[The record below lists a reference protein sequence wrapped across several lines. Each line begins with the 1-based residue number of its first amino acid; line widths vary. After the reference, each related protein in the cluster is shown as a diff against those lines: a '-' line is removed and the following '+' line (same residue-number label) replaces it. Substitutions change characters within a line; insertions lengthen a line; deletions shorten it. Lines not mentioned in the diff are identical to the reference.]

1 MKCLIDTHT
10 FIWAIS
16 DTDKLSKTTLN
27 LIKSTDNDVFVS
39 VVSFW
44 EIALKTSIRKF
55 FIDGIVASDL
65 PEYARKMDFSILEL
79 KARETCTFAN
89 LPLKDNHKDPFDR
102 MIIWQA
108 ITENMALISKD
119 KMFTQYKDNG
129 LRLIW

>member
-1 MKCLIDTHT
+1 MTCLIDTHT

-16 DTDKLSKTTLN
+16 DTNMLSKRASE
-27 LIKSTDNDVFVS
+27 LITNIDNEIFVS

-44 EIALKTSIRKF
+44 EIALKTSIKKF
-55 FIDGIVASDL
+55 SFEGIIASDL
-65 PEYARKMDFSILEL
+65 PEYARKMDFRILEM
-79 KARETCTFAN
+79 KAREACTFAN

-108 ITENMALISKD
+108 ITGNMALISKD
-119 KMFTQYKDNG
+119 KMFVQYMDNG

>member
-16 DTDKLSKTTLN
+16 DTDKLSNNALEM
-27 LIKSTDNDVFVS
+27 IKSIDNDIFVS

-44 EIALKTSIRKF
+44 EIALKTSINKF
-55 FIDGIVASDL
+55 YIEGVVANDL
-65 PEYARKMDFSILEL
+65 PEYARKMDMNILDM

-119 KMFTQYKDNG
+119 KMFVQYKNDG

>member
-1 MKCLIDTHT
+1 MKYLIDTHT

-16 DTDKLSKTTLN
+16 DTDKLSKTTCE
-27 LIKSTDNDVFVS
+27 LIKDADNGVFVS

-44 EIALKTSIRKF
+44 EIALKTSIKKF

-65 PEYARKMDFSILEL
+65 PEYARKMDFNILDL
-79 KARETCTFAN
+79 KARETCTFTN

-119 KMFTQYKDNG
+119 KMFAQYKDDG

>member
-16 DTDKLSKTTLN
+16 DTDKLSKTTLE
-27 LIKSTDNDVFVS
+27 LIKDVDNDVFVS

-44 EIALKTSIRKF
+44 EIALKTSIKKF
-55 FIDGIVASDL
+55 FIDGIVADDL
-65 PEYARKMDFSILEL
+65 PEYARKMDFSILKL
-79 KARETCTFAN
+79 KALETCTFAN

-119 KMFTQYKDNG
+119 KMFVQYKDDG

>member
-44 EIALKTSIRKF
+44 EIALKTSIKKF
-55 FIDGIVASDL
+55 FIDGIVTSDL
-65 PEYARKMDFSILEL
+65 PEYARKMDFRILEL

-89 LPLKDNHKDPFDR
+89 LSLKDNHKDPFDR

-108 ITENMALISKD
+108 ITENIALISKD
-119 KMFTQYKDNG
+119 KMFDQYKDDG

>member
-1 MKCLIDTHT
+1 MNCIIDTHT

-16 DTDKLSKTTLN
+16 DTKKLSDRVIEIIAN
-27 LIKSTDNDVFVS
+27 TDNTIFVS

-44 EIALKTSIRKF
+44 EIALKTSIEKF
-55 FIDGIVASDL
+55 HIEGIIISDL
-65 PEYARKMDFSILEL
+65 PEYARKMDFRILDM
-79 KARETCTFAN
+79 KAREACTFAN

-108 ITENMALISKD
+108 ITEDVALISKD

-129 LRLIW
+129 LQLVW